1 MPIKVKIDHL
11 GHQGDGVAI
20 HEGAALYVPYAL
32 PGEEVEV
39 EIDGERATL
48 KQVLTPSADRIAPVC
63 QHFGICGGCQLQ
75 HLAPKPLGDF
85 KRDRVVQALAQR
97 GLEDVLVHPTLAVG
111 PASRRRLSMKARR
124 VGREVRLGFV
134 EPKSHEIFEI
144 AECPVATPKLV
155 AALPALREL
164 LDEVMGRKTKVEV
177 QLTQSDNGLDL
188 VLHIARDPTLE
199 EIQTIVNFGEAQD
212 YARLSWNDEV
222 LAARREAYMEWGPL
236 KVVPPPGAFVQ
247 AAKRGELAMQKLVAE
262 AVGNVGKVADL
273 FAGSG
278 TFTGPLAP
286 QAHVSAYES
295 SKPMMRGLQ
304 AASDKAAGQ
313 GICKPVSAKPRDLM
327 LDPLIPMELED
338 FDAVI
343 FDPPRAGAKKQAD
356 EMAKSDV
363 PVIVGV
369 SCNPASFA
377 RDARTLVDGG
387 YTLEAVTPIDQFTWT
402 HHTEMV
408 GVFRR

>member
-1 MPIKVKIDHL
+1 MPTKIKIDHL
-11 GHQGDGVAI
+11 GHQGDGVAL
-20 HEGAALYVPYAL
+20 HEGNALYVPYTL
-32 PGEEVEV
+32 PGEDVEV
-39 EIDGERATL
+39 ELAGDRAQL
-48 KQVLTPSADRIAPVC
+48 KQVLTASADRIEPACP
-63 QHFGICGGCQLQ
+63 HFGTCGGCQLQ
-75 HLAPKPLGDF
+75 HMAPAVLGDF
-85 KRDRVVQALAQR
+85 KRDRVVIALAQR
-97 GLEDVLVHPTLAVG
+97 GLEEVTVNNTIAVG

-124 VGREVRLGFV
+124 AGREVQLGFV
-134 EPKSHEIFEI
+134 EPKGNQII
-144 AECPVATPKLV
+144 DIQTCPVATPKLV
-155 AALPALREL
+155 AALPALRGM

-188 VLHIARDPTLE
+188 VLHIAREPSLE

-222 LAARREAYMEWGPL
+222 LAARRDAYMEWGPL

-247 AAKRGELAMQKLVAE
+247 AAKAGEQAMQNLVGE
-262 AVGNVGKVADL
+262 AVGEVGKVADL

-278 TFTGPLAP
+278 TFTGPLAG
-286 QAHVSAYES
+286 QAHISAFES

-304 AASDKAAGQ
+304 AASDKASGQ
-313 GICKPVSAKPRDLM
+313 GICKPVTTKPRDLM

-343 FDPPRAGAKKQAD
+343 FDPPRAGAKKQAE

-387 YTLEAVTPIDQFTWT
+387 YTLESVTPIDQFTWS